1 MEKRYVK
8 HLEDKVL
15 IKRRSEIVVRKNGM
29 QYINPR
35 EDILLA
41 DGWEEYSPVI
51 HTPTEEEIERQEAEN
66 AAADARVS
74 LSDSDYKIIKCMEA
88 YLCGESLPY
97 DINQL
102 HAERDAQRR
111 IINEN
116 EEKYG

>member
-15 IKRRSEIVVRKNGM
+15 IKRRSEIVVRMNGM

-41 DGWEEYSPVI
+41 DGWEVLIEPVVSD
-51 HTPTEEEIERQEAEN
+51 EQDARQEAEN

-74 LSDSDYKIIKCMEA
+74 LSDSDYKVIKCMEA
-88 YLCGESLPY
+88 HLCGETLPY
-97 DINQL
+97 DIVSL
-102 HAERDAQRR
+102 HIERDKQRR
-111 IINEN
+111 IINDY
-116 EEKYG
+116 EEE

>member
-15 IKRRSEIVVRKNGM
+15 IKRRSEIVVRMNGL

-41 DGWEEYSPVI
+41 NGWEVLVEPVVSD
-51 HTPTEEEIERQEAEN
+51 EQDARQEAEN

-74 LSDSDYKIIKCMEA
+74 LSDSDYKVIKCMEA
-88 YLCGESLPY
+88 YLCGETLPY
-97 DINQL
+97 EIREL
-102 HAERDAQRR
+102 HREREETRR
-111 IINEN
+111 IINEYEQGGDN
-116 EEKYG
+116 

>member
-35 EDILLA
+35 EDIILA
-41 DGWEEYSPVI
+41 DGWEVLVEPVVSD
-51 HTPTEEEIERQEAEN
+51 EQNARQEAEN

-74 LSDSDYKIIKCMEA
+74 LADSDYKIIKCMEA
-88 YLCGESLPY
+88 YLCGEALPY
-97 DINQL
+97 DIVSL
-102 HAERDAQRR
+102 HKERNEQREL
-111 IINEN
+111 INDLER
-116 EEKYG
+116 

>member
-35 EDILLA
+35 EDIILA
-41 DGWEEYSPVI
+41 DGWEVLVEPVVSD
-51 HTPTEEEIERQEAEN
+51 EQNARQEAEN

-74 LSDSDYKIIKCMEA
+74 LTDSDYKIIKCMEA
-88 YLCGESLPY
+88 YLCGEALPY
-97 DINQL
+97 DIVSL
-102 HAERDAQRR
+102 HKERNEQRAL
-111 IINEN
+111 INDLER
-116 EEKYG
+116 